1 MEPFYVS
8 SPLQSWSGFEFHIRI
23 SNPDQGVT
31 ILIKTLFSI
40 FSVGMGMTMTGLNPN
55 GFPQPQSIAPAPAM
69 GIMAMMAAAAPQ
81 PAALTVGQTVTPQSM
96 VDTVPAGSSLE
107 SGGCRRRES
116 SSPSVSLINIGGA
129 AVASASTAAASNAMT
144 AAVATASSKLSNETL
159 GTATG
164 QSQSHSPRLHSSRR
178 RSKTSINS
186 GTAAESESLV
196 NNPAAVPTS
205 TSNSLNTAAP
215 CPPASLRR
223 PSFERTLY

>member
-1 MEPFYVS
+1 MFLHR
-8 SPLQSWSGFEFHIRI
+8 LQSWSGFEML
-23 SNPDQGVT
+23 SNLNPDHRVT
-31 ILIKTLFSI
+31 ILIKTLFWI

-81 PAALTVGQTVTPQSM
+81 PAALTVGQTPQAI

-129 AVASASTAAASNAMT
+129 AVASASMTAASNAMT

>member
-1 MEPFYVS
+1 
-8 SPLQSWSGFEFHIRI
+8 
-23 SNPDQGVT
+23 
-31 ILIKTLFSI
+31 
-40 FSVGMGMTMTGLNPN
+40 MTGLNPN

-81 PAALTVGQTVTPQSM
+81 PAALTVGQTPQAI

-129 AVASASTAAASNAMT
+129 AVASASMTAASNAMT
-144 AAVATASSKLSNETL
+144 AVAATASSKLSNETL
-159 GTATG
+159 GMATG